1 MICHRVR
8 AESAINTISG
18 VASSASD
25 VLSKI
30 KAQASLIPTNY
41 GSKDELGE
49 NVEDVI
55 NDMANTITTS
65 IIDPL
70 EDICLS
76 KASILAAAKAKDD
89 EELRRRLAAAAA
101 AEAKAQAESNGE
113 GVKSGTIDKP
123 VMAYKM

>member
-1 MICHRVR
+1 MTTPSIFLLYKPSIFSGCI
-8 AESAINTISG
+8 ESPTIL
-18 VASSASD
+18 AD
-25 VLSKI
+25 VLQSTQYTLHAI
-30 KAQASLIPTNY
+30 INDI
-41 GSKDELGE
+41 DE
-49 NVEDVI
+49 VT